1 MQPGLKAWLCYWLKI
16 LGAKVYGIGNNPNK
30 NKNLFYSLKLDKKIT
45 LRLFDIRNKN
55 KLSSFLRLT
64 KPQLV
69 FHLAAQPLILEGYN
83 KPHLTY
89 DVNTVGTLN
98 VLEEVRKNKK
108 IKVLI
113 CITSDK
119 CYESNNSTIGFK
131 EKDRLGGEDP
141 YSGSKACA
149 EIIIKT
155 YQKSFLI
162 MKKFQEESLAPEL
175 EM

>member
-1 MQPGLKAWLCYWLKI
+1 M
-16 LGAKVYGIGNNPNK
+16 
-30 NKNLFYSLKLDKKIT
+30 DKKIT

-155 YQKSFLI
+155 YQKSFFNNEKI
-162 MKKFQEESLAPEL
+162 PRGVASARAGNVIGGGDWSPEVNPRL
-175 EM
+175 YTIDYQK